1 MNEQI
6 QVKPSLALQD
16 VGSFTN
22 LKYIFFLYMHV
33 LLKGELHLRKC
44 LDFFRPFQKIAM
56 VNLKGKVG
64 SRVAFPGLDNVA

>member
-1 MNEQI
+1 
-6 QVKPSLALQD
+6 
-16 VGSFTN
+16 
-22 LKYIFFLYMHV
+22 MHV

-56 VNLKGKVG
+56 VNLKAKVG